1 MIVRQHKPQRRLAAC
16 KYSTSISA
24 AMMTMMIMI
33 LCLSSSVYTTTAFV
47 GVGRHHGHRLYRPA
61 VTILGQAA
69 KDKSSSAPPM
79 DNAAAITDFMAKAH
93 EEKIKAMARVEDNYK
108 GQIAELQDKI
118 SELEALNKQTTP
130 TSGNSFAFPATNKD
144 MTDKVQAYRSFISDY
159 IVKSQEEKAKAV
171 SVAEGKLTAK
181 YEAIIGDLKLEK

>member
-1 MIVRQHKPQRRLAAC
+1 MIVRQRKPQRRLATC
-16 KYSTSISA
+16 KYSHWYIATISA
-24 AMMTMMIMI
+24 AMI
-33 LCLSSSVYTTTAFV
+33 LCLSSVYTTTAFV
-47 GVGRHHGHRLYRPA
+47 GRHRNHEYRPA

-69 KDKSSSAPPM
+69 KDNDAVAPM

-93 EEKIKAMARVEDNYK
+93 EEKINAMARVEDKYK

-144 MTDKVQAYRSFISDY
+144 MTDKVQAYRTFISDY

-171 SVAEGKLTAK
+171 YVAESKLTAK
-181 YEAIIGDLKLEK
+181 YEAIIAALKLEK